1 MDLLILYKGLLGS
14 DNDQTDFDRKTLK
27 IGSSYE
33 CTSYHAERFTLTNG
47 QAEWSILEIRNY
59 LPAPIQ
65 TSSLQKKEP

>member
-47 QAEWSILEIRNY
+47 QAEW
-59 LPAPIQ
+59 
-65 TSSLQKKEP
+65 